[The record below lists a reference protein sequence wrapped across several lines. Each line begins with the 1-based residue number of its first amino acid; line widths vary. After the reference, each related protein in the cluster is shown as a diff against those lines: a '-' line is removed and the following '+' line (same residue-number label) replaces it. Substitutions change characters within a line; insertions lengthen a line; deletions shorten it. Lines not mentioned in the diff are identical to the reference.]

1 MEKIQQSKSSLLQS
15 CGFRIDT
22 DHHRVERDRYIFTA
36 PFIINGILEKAVIAQ
51 TGKVLRQQADVLHV
65 HQFFLACLGSI
76 AVNPG
81 FHTGFHP
88 YDKIVAGL
96 KNRIAQHEHYNHTKN
111 IQSSFH
117 IFKVVSVAGK
127 R

>member
-88 YDKIVAGL
+88 YDKTSSRSQKPNSSTRAL
-96 KNRIAQHEHYNHTKN
+96 
-111 IQSSFH
+111 QSHKEYS
-117 IFKVVSVAGK
+117 VVFSYF
-127 R
+127 